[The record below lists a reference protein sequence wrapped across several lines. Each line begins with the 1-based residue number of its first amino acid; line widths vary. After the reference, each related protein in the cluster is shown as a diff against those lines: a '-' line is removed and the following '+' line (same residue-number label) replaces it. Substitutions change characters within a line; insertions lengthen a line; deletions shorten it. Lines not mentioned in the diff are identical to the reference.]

1 MHPKNGHQL
10 DDSELIAFAQS
21 GDRDAFGFLYDRYAE
36 GIYRFIYLN
45 TSDEFEAEDL
55 TSDVFLRAWQSLPK
69 YKEQGH
75 PFSAYLFRIARN
87 AIIDHHRSSRRNK
100 DRVEALPDLIAN
112 QSNDPGLSAEKA
124 QESKILMDSIY
135 HLRENYRT
143 VLILRFIN
151 GLSPREVAV
160 VMGRSE
166 GAVRVL
172 QYRALRAIRRIWE
185 LRENEG
191 QEN

>member
-1 MHPKNGHQL
+1 MN
-10 DDSELIAFAQS
+10 DSDLVALAQS
-21 GDRDAFGFLYDRYAE
+21 GDRDAFGMLYDRYAE

-55 TSDVFLRAWQSLPK
+55 TSDVFLRAWQSFPK
-69 YKEQGH
+69 YKDKGH
-75 PFSAYLFRIARN
+75 PFSAFLFRIARN
-87 AIIDHHRSSRRNK
+87 AIIDHHRSSRK
-100 DRVEALPDLIAN
+100 IKQKEEPLPDQIAS
-112 QSNDPGLSAEKA
+112 QANDPDFSTEKA
-124 QESKILMDSIY
+124 QENLRLTASIN

-151 GLSPREVAV
+151 GLSPKEVAV

-172 QYRALRAIRRIWE
+172 QHRALKAIRRVWDLKGKE
-185 LRENEG
+185 DQENE
-191 QEN
+191 